1 MNTKDMLKNMKLRG
15 DYAKVTAWMKK
26 KQIYTRSEVI
36 AFLKSIGKSEGG
48 ASATATVMLSPRLA
62 STRGDCRGN
71 MSNPWGHIAY
81 NDKFARK
88 VKDGVKEEQR
98 FRFRFRKDALE
109 ANTRYN
115 KVEIEAKKVEAKAS
129 APAPAPAKTKTPAK
143 AKAKAK
149 AK

>member
-1 MNTKDMLKNMKLRG
+1 MNTKDTLKGMKLRG
-15 DYAKVTAWMKK
+15 DYAKITAWMKK

-48 ASATATVMLSPRLA
+48 ASATATVMLSPRLS

-71 MSNPWGHIAY
+71 MSNPWGHLAY

-88 VKDGVKEEQR
+88 TKDGVKEEQK
-98 FRFRFRKDALE
+98 FRFRYRKVALE

-115 KVEIEAKKVEAKAS
+115 KVEVEVKAEKVAAKAK
-129 APAPAPAKTKTPAK
+129 APAKTATK

-149 AK
+149 A